1 MDSRIKIYVLII
13 FSAALFIS
21 SFCFMNNKAIISSS
35 LIILSI
41 GLVASMTGIA
51 LLSLDQRLRN
61 EKGELKNEINLKL
74 YILGLVGYLF

>member
-21 SFCFMNNKAIISSS
+21 SFYFMNNKAIISSS

-51 LLSLDQRLRN
+51 LLSLDQRLRKL
-61 EKGELKNEINLKL
+61 EKGKEN
-74 YILGLVGYLF
+74 

>member
-1 MDSRIKIYVLII
+1 MKEICMDSRIKIYVLII

-41 GLVASMTGIA
+41 SLVASMTGIA
-51 LLSLDQRLRN
+51 LLSLDQRLRKVEMRKEN
-61 EKGELKNEINLKL
+61 
-74 YILGLVGYLF
+74 